1 MQVVVVIGATLGLR
15 HPVVNLHHTERKVRL
30 TSGAHAFL
38 LAVQPMGVAPRGRQL
53 ADISALRYV
62 GPVVDIEQQSTQFAL
77 DALLDEFDRQ
87 IR

>member
-1 MQVVVVIGATLGLR
+1 MIGATLGLR

-38 LAVQPMGVAPRGRQL
+38 LTVQPMRVTSRGRQL
-53 ADISALRYV
+53 ADVSALRYV
-62 GPVVDIEQQSTQFAL
+62 GAVVDIEQQSTQLAL
-77 DALLDEFDRQ
+77 DALLDELDCQ